1 MRFDNLTLAL
11 VSATALLAATAV
23 SLATGAGQSLD
34 WLPAGQAP
42 NAVRATK
49 TQPPQTLS
57 PQALA
62 LTWQQSMFS
71 PDRKPDLVTGKG
83 QASSLD
89 GVALSGV
96 IIDGASQWVLLR
108 MADKRNVK
116 LAVGSTL
123 ENGWTLIGAT
133 PQQATFSHQGQ
144 TRELR
149 LPLLRL
155 PAPSK
160 APLITLPDVPTP

>member
-1 MRFDNLTLAL
+1 MRFDRLTLVLGAGAAL
-11 VSATALLAATAV
+11 MSALAI
-23 SLATGAGQSLD
+23 SLAMGAGQSVN
-34 WLPAGQAP
+34 WLPAGEARAVASAARAP
-42 NAVRATK
+42 TIAPMP
-49 TQPPQTLS
+49 TQT
-57 PQALA
+57 LA

-71 PDRKPDLVTGKG
+71 PDRKPDQVTGKN

-96 IIDGASQWVLLR
+96 VIDGRAQWVLLR
-108 MADKRNVK
+108 MPDKRNLK

-123 ENGWTLIGAT
+123 DNGWTLTGAT
-133 PQQATFSHQGQ
+133 AQNATFTHQGQ

-160 APLITLPDVPTP
+160 APLITLPDVPRP